1 MGSTQI
7 VIVGGGYAGCTA
19 ANRIARRTDAATA
32 TITLINA
39 RPDFVERV
47 RLHQQIAGTGDAAT
61 PLTEQL
67 HPRIRLVIGAV
78 EKIGD
83 GELSL
88 ADGTALAFDHLIY
101 AAGGAPRA
109 PEGTF
114 AVGDPERARDAQRLL
129 AGLGEGSRVTVVGG
143 GLTGI
148 ETAAEIAEAR
158 PELTVTMISEGE
170 VAASLHPTARR
181 RVHHDLDRLG
191 VHRERGRYTGPGD
204 ADLVLWAVA
213 TDVSD
218 LAARSGLAVA
228 PDGRVQVD
236 EYLRS
241 VSDPRIFAAGDGA
254 AVPGQRLSCQTA
266 LPQGAHAAANLA
278 RGLDGKPL
286 RPYSMGYTGQ
296 NVSIGR
302 RRAVIQSARRDD
314 TPIRIWFGG
323 RAGAAVKEV
332 VCRIAK
338 TAAGTGRYAWLPAPR

>member
-7 VIVGGGYAGCTA
+7 VVVGGGYAGCMA
-19 ANRIARRTDAATA
+19 ANRLARRTDRDDVS
-32 TITLINA
+32 ITLVNA

-47 RLHQQIAGTGDAAT
+47 RLHQRVAGTGDAAT
-61 PLTEQL
+61 PLTDL
-67 HPRIRLVIGAV
+67 LNPRIRVVIGAV
-78 EKIGD
+78 DRIGD

-88 ADGTALAFDHLIY
+88 SGGATVPFDRLIY

-114 AVGDPERARDAQRLL
+114 AVGDPEQAGKAQQVL
-129 AGLGEGSRVTVVGG
+129 AGLGDGARVTVVGG

-148 ETAAEIAEAR
+148 ETAAEIAETR
-158 PELTVTMISEGE
+158 PDVSVAMISDGE
-170 VAASLHPTARR
+170 VAASLYPSARR
-181 RVHHDLDRLG
+181 RVQRELDRLG
-191 VHRERGRYTGPGD
+191 VTCERGRYAGPGD

-213 TDVSD
+213 TDVSE
-218 LAARSGLAVA
+218 LAARSGLAVTE
-228 PDGRVQVD
+228 DGRVQVD
-236 EYLRS
+236 EYLHS
-241 VSDPRIFAAGDGA
+241 LSDPRIFAAGDGA

-278 RGLDGKPL
+278 RELTGKPP

-314 TPIRIWFGG
+314 TPIRVWFGG

-332 VCRIAK
+332 VCRMAK
-338 TAAGTGRYAWLPAPR
+338 TVAGTGRYAWLPAPR